1 MTRDERLALLS
12 ELWRKERDTT
22 RARFEEERRGASLSV
37 RVERGLALRNLSLD
51 ELSPAPGTR
60 LTAWLSGADEE
71 GLDAVRLGPGTP
83 VRLWWDDP
91 EQESAVPG
99 VVARRRGMRIA
110 VVIDEAYPARLDEG
124 SFHLD
129 VDAPQTTFTRG
140 ERAIASFRDPLK
152 DDPRAALAPVLF
164 DGQAREFGEVPE
176 ITFFDEA
183 LHEAQRTAVTRA
195 LSAKTVAL
203 IHGPPGTGKTR
214 TLTEVVRQA
223 VRRGDRV
230 LVTAASNTAV
240 DNLAERL
247 AAAGTEV
254 VRLGHPARVS
264 AAMEPRT
271 LDALLGATDAFRL
284 ARTWTRE
291 ANALRR
297 KVDSRSSRGRMDRRE
312 RRELLGESRRLMR
325 DARKYLSTA
334 RRRIVDGAPIIAATA
349 AGADSRILGDGAF
362 DLVVLDE
369 ATQATDPLALAAL
382 GRGPR
387 AVLAGD
393 PQQLPPTVIDL
404 EAARAGLGR
413 TLFERLAESAPDAA
427 VLLTLQHRM
436 HEALMRFPSETMYGD
451 RLEAAPEVA
460 DHTLLDIGITG
471 DPLRPGPLVFIDTA
485 GRGWEESRGADDPS
499 VRNVDQGARTAA
511 EVRRLL
517 RRGMK
522 ATDVA
527 VITPY
532 YAQARLLREAL
543 KESYRGGLEIG
554 TVDGFQGRE
563 KEAVIVDLVR
573 SNDNGELGFLTETR
587 RMNVAITRARRFLLV
602 IGDSATLGS
611 HPYYQKLLTA
621 FEESGAW
628 ISAWADD
635 PDALF

>member
-71 GLDAVRLGPGTP
+71 GLDTVRLGPGTP

-91 EQESAVPG
+91 EQESAVPA
-99 VVARRRGMRIA
+99 VVARRRGARIA

-140 ERAIASFRDPLK
+140 ERAIASFRDPPK
-152 DDPRAALAPVLF
+152 DDPRTALAPVLF
-164 DGQAREFGEVPE
+164 DGQAPEFGETPE
-176 ITFFDEA
+176 VTFFDEA
-183 LHEAQRTAVTRA
+183 LHEAQRIAVGRA
-195 LSAKTVAL
+195 LSAKTIAL

-223 VRRGDRV
+223 VHRGDRV

-247 AAAGTEV
+247 AAAGTPV

-264 AAMEPRT
+264 TAMEPRT

-297 KVDSRSSRGRMDRRE
+297 RVDSRSSRRRMDRRE

-325 DARKYLSTA
+325 DARKYLNTA

-413 TLFERLAESAPDAA
+413 TLFERLAESSPGAA

-436 HEALMRFPSETMYGD
+436 HEALMRFPSETMYGG

-460 DHTLLDIGITG
+460 NHTLRDIGITD
-471 DPLRPGPLVFIDTA
+471 DPLRPGPLVFVDTA

-517 RRGMK
+517 RRGI
-522 ATDVA
+522 APTDVA

-543 KESYRGGLEIG
+543 KESYRDGLEIG

-563 KEAVIVDLVR
+563 KEAVVVDLVR

-602 IGDSATLGS
+602 IGDSATLGA